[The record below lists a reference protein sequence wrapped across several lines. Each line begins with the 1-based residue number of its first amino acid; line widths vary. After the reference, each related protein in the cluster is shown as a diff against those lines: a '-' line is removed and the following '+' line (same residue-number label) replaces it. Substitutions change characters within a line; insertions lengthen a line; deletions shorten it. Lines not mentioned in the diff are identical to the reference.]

1 MRYLDA
7 NVRLGR
13 YNDWSGREPISVER
27 LLRVMDHDG
36 IHEALVVDSLAYEY
50 HAADGN
56 ERILQVTAGH
66 PRLHPA
72 WVGLPPGSRELPPPA
87 DWLAEM
93 EERGVRAVYL
103 YPAQYDFSLEDW
115 GVDRYL
121 APLAE
126 RRVPVFICP
135 DASPGGRRSPG
146 GPWREQDLT
155 DWSGVVRLCRAFPNL
170 PVIVVEKRIS
180 YLLRT
185 MYAALEACPNLH
197 VELSTLWLHHL
208 VEFICREWGAQ
219 RLLFGSGLPYRDP
232 AAVLGQ
238 LNYADITPGE
248 MALIAGENL
257 RGLLSW
263 SEKAP
268 LLHPTVQFPEPLD
281 ELHEIARRLKPLRGQ
296 GFHCSHGHVGRTV
309 YLHIPDAEPRELVA
323 EMDRLGVERGIVFT
337 NGGLNSDEVYGN
349 DVVAAAVREY
359 PQRFIGFVSAN
370 LRRAPEEVRREL
382 QRGFEMGMVGIKLH
396 PAFSDYDTNGPQVE
410 LACAYANERKCII
423 INHDWGSTERM
434 LTLCHRY
441 PDACLIT
448 GHTSPQ
454 AVPAVKQVDNLHIG
468 TCPLNSYGI
477 TEKLV
482 EEVGADRLVFG
493 SDLSWDP
500 VGWGIGPILYARI
513 GLEAKR
519 AILGGNIRR
528 LLARYGQSRA

>member
-13 YNDWSGREPISVER
+13 YNDWSGREPISVEH

-155 DWSGVVRLCRAFPNL
+155 DWSGVVRLCGAFPNL

-185 MYAALEACPNLH
+185 MCAALEACPNLH

-257 RGLLSW
+257 RRLLSW
-263 SEKAP
+263 SEQEP
-268 LLHPTVQFPEPLD
+268 LPHPTVQFPEPLD

-323 EMDRLGVERGIVFT
+323 EMDRLGVQRGIVFT
-337 NGGLNSDEVYGN
+337 NGGLNSDEVYRHLPTQQLRHH
-349 DVVAAAVREY
+349 RETGRGGGRR
-359 PQRFIGFVSAN
+359 PAG
-370 LRRAPEEVRREL
+370 LRLGSFLGP
-382 QRGFEMGMVGIKLH
+382 RGLGDRPH
-396 PAFSDYDTNGPQVE
+396 P
-410 LACAYANERKCII
+410 
-423 INHDWGSTERM
+423 
-434 LTLCHRY
+434 LC
-441 PDACLIT
+441 
-448 GHTSPQ
+448 
-454 AVPAVKQVDNLHIG
+454 
-468 TCPLNSYGI
+468 
-477 TEKLV
+477 
-482 EEVGADRLVFG
+482 ADRAG
-493 SDLSWDP
+493 GQASDP
-500 VGWGIGPILYARI
+500 
-513 GLEAKR
+513 
-519 AILGGNIRR
+519 GGKHSPAAGALWAEPGVNRGG
-528 LLARYGQSRA
+528 AHCAHSCTFVDSE